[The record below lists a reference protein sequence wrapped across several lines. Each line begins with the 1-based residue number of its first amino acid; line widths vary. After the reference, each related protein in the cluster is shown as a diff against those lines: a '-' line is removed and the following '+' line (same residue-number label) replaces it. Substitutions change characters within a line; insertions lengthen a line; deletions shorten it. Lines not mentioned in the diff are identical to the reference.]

1 MSNSPIKIYD
11 ARWETGDFS
20 LEEIENLFLS
30 SCAYGRKIDID
41 TVVISRDAR
50 IGCPE
55 VVEIAVRTAQK
66 AGFTVYLSQ
75 DPVSTPQS
83 YYNTLRVTENKPN
96 TMGWTITASHNPASY
111 IGVKFVVSSVRAI
124 GMESGPLGGLTEIQ
138 NIYTRGDADSYFKGK
153 PEGPLKLINFADDYI
168 KDSITWAGVSK
179 GELQDMKVILNPLN
193 GSAGTEIYRALEN
206 LGVNITPLN
215 LIVNGNFPEGA
226 PNPISEG
233 KMNRAIMLAE
243 KETGTI
249 VIGLDGDGD
258 RIVFGDGNGLFSA
271 GVAMI
276 AVLTRLKSID
286 QSTMGRALCDPK
298 VAPPSLDYWSSLG
311 YTPILFRNGHSQ
323 IKDYIRN
330 QNIAVAAEE
339 SGHYYH
345 RIKKNNITIFCE
357 NSLLTILLF
366 LKAVHEDP
374 SLLSKMREIDRSVHT
389 TGEINYQFSTDS
401 ERDEAISLA
410 ASILT
415 EDNALISHTTNE
427 GIELQGIAFTKGIN
441 PVTKLI
447 EDNDWYSGFYRVS
460 TNEKS
465 VARYYLSSGSEKV
478 LKHLFSQIRI
488 ICEKELCGMKVE

>member
-20 LEEIENLFLS
+20 LQEIENLFLS
-30 SCAYGRKIDID
+30 SCAYGQKIDID

-50 IGCPE
+50 LGCPE

-66 AGFTVYLSQ
+66 AGFTVYLCQ
-75 DPVSTPQS
+75 NPISTPQS
-83 YYNTLRVTENKPN
+83 YYNTLRVTENEPN

-111 IGVKFVVSSVRAI
+111 IGVKFVVSPVRAI
-124 GMESGPLGGLTEIQ
+124 GMESGPLNGLTEIQ
-138 NIYTRGDADSYFKGK
+138 NIYTSGNADSYFNEKH
-153 PEGPLKLINFADDYI
+153 EGQLKLINFANDYI
-168 KDSITWAGVSK
+168 KDSIAWAGLEK
-179 GELQDMKVILNPLN
+179 EELHGMNVILNPLN
-193 GSAGTEIYRALEN
+193 GSAGTEVYRTLEG
-206 LGVNITPLN
+206 LGVNITALN

-233 KMNRAIMLAE
+233 RMDKAIKLAG
-243 KETGTI
+243 KGTGTI

-276 AVLTRLKSID
+276 SILTCLKSID
-286 QSTMGRALCDPK
+286 QSTLGRALCDPK
-298 VAPPSLDYWSSLG
+298 VDPPSLDYWSSLG

-323 IKDYIRN
+323 IKDYMRN
-330 QNIAVAAEE
+330 NNIAVAAEE

-345 RIKKNNITIFCE
+345 RIKKGNITIFCE

-374 SLLSKMREIDRSVHT
+374 SLFSKMREINKSVHT
-389 TGEINYQFSTDS
+389 SGEINYHFPTDS
-401 ERDEAISLA
+401 ERDKAISLA
-410 ASILT
+410 VSLLE
-415 EDNALISHTTNE
+415 EDDAFISHTTTE
-427 GIELQGIAFTKGIN
+427 GIELQGIAFKKGIN
-441 PVTKLI
+441 PATKQI
-447 EDNDWYSGFYRVS
+447 EETGWYSGFYRVS

-465 VARYYLSSGSEKV
+465 VARYYLSSDSEKV
-478 LKHLFSQIRI
+478 LKHLSNQIRI